1 MKEVPNEHDL
11 VKLLADI
18 NNNWYEIGLGLET
31 SHDVLDGLEIREKTN
46 IYKLSKVIHAWI
58 TSTESH
64 LLSWETVITVIEGP
78 FVNNKRKADEIR
90 DYLGKGN

>member
-1 MKEVPNEHDL
+1 MKEVPDEHDL
-11 VKLLADI
+11 VNRLADI
-18 NNNWYEIGLGLET
+18 SNNWYEIGLGLKV
-31 SHDVLDGLEIREKTN
+31 SHDVLDGLKNKEDTN

-78 FVNNKRKADEIR
+78 LVTNKRKADEIH
-90 DYLGKGN
+90 DYLGKVN